1 VHAVAGEPALSAAPI
16 GPLFDFRALAP
27 LMANLFGRTGRML
40 RLGPG
45 SPGLARV
52 AAVVRGAS
60 NSRLLMWIAV
70 TLMVALIV
78 VTAFVMAGGTAP
90 NPPQS

>member
-1 VHAVAGEPALSAAPI
+1 
-16 GPLFDFRALAP
+16 LFDFRAVAP
-27 LMANLFGRTGRML
+27 LLASFVASFAASFGRIL
-40 RLGPG
+40 SGPG
-45 SPGLARV
+45 LSRV
-52 AAVVRGAS
+52 TAAVRGAS

-70 TLMVALIV
+70 SLMIALIV